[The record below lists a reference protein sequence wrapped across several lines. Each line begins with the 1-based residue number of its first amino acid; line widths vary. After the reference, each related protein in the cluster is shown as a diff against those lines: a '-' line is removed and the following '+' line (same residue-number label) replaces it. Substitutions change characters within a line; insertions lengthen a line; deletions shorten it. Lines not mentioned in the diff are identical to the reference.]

1 MPFGSMVPVRA
12 TVAATAADLAAGAT
26 TALKLLDQALTRIS
40 AADGEGSRAFMKV
53 YEQAARAEAAHSDA
67 LRAQGV
73 VRSPL
78 EGIPV
83 SVKDLF
89 DVAGDV
95 TRAGSKAL
103 ASAPPATVDAPAIA
117 RLRAAGA
124 VIVGRTV
131 TVEFAF
137 GGVGLNP
144 HYGTP
149 KNPFDRSG
157 GGRVP
162 GGSSAGA
169 AVSVADGMCVMGLG
183 TDTRGSVRIPA
194 ALCGVTGA
202 AAATRALGLAM

>member
-1 MPFGSMVPVRA
+1 M
-12 TVAATAADLAAGAT
+12 ATAADLAAGVT
-26 TALKLLDQALTRIS
+26 TSLKLLEQALSRIS
-40 AADGEGSRAFMKV
+40 AKDGEGSRAFMKV
-53 YEQAARAEAAHSDA
+53 YEETAWAEAEASDK

-73 VRSPL
+73 LRSPL
-78 EGIPV
+78 EGLPV
-83 SVKDLF
+83 SIKDLF
-89 DVAGDV
+89 DVGGDV

-103 ASAPPATVDAPAIA
+103 AGGPVAATDAVAVA

-149 KNPFDRSG
+149 KNPYDRGSG
-157 GGRVP
+157 GRIP

-169 AVSVADGMCVMGLG
+169 AVSVSDGMCVMGLG

-194 ALCGVTGA
+194 ALCGVTGFKPTA
-202 AAATRALGLAM
+202 SRVSKEGVFPLSCA